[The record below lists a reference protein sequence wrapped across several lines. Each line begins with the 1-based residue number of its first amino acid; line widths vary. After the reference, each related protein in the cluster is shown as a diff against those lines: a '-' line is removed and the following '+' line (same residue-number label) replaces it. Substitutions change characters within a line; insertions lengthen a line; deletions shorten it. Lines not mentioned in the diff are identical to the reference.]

1 MGLVEKTT
9 PSIGASY
16 PYYHLEPLHKQG
28 ERMFA
33 DYVLARPRGE
43 SRTLIGTEQKS
54 RFQAGRDRL
63 RRIRVDE
70 KPVGYDTAQGLV
82 PCDDNA
88 SARHRLAY
96 RLVETPRRREI
107 DVDGMSA
114 IEERRRVVAHRRVQ
128 KEWTAGGKLMRF
140 FPELRRESAVR
151 VRRVTV
157 DIRSNV
163 DVFLPQEPE
172 RLKEHERA
180 LHGIYPAE
188 EHDRLGDGRGGGRR
202 ERRRVD
208 ADGHPDRIPETGDV
222 RGGGG
227 VADRAREKRGNTRE
241 DGPFFVI

>member
-33 DYVLARPRGE
+33 DDVL
-43 SRTLIGTEQKS
+43 
-54 RFQAGRDRL
+54 
-63 RRIRVDE
+63 
-70 KPVGYDTAQGLV
+70 
-82 PCDDNA
+82 
-88 SARHRLAY
+88 ARHRLAY

-188 EHDRLGDGRGGGRR
+188 EHDRLGHSRCCWRL
-202 ERRRVD
+202 V
-208 ADGHPDRIPETGDV
+208 
-222 RGGGG
+222 
-227 VADRAREKRGNTRE
+227 
-241 DGPFFVI
+241 

>member
-1 MGLVEKTT
+1 MYSRDRAERAARSSA
-9 PSIGASY
+9 PSKRAASK
-16 PYYHLEPLHKQG
+16 PV
-28 ERMFA
+28 A
-33 DYVLARPRGE
+33 TDAGE
-43 SRTLIGTEQKS
+43 SASTRS
-54 RFQAGRDRL
+54 RSGMTPRKAS
-63 RRIRVDE
+63 
-70 KPVGYDTAQGLV
+70 V
-82 PCDDNA
+82 PA
-88 SARHRLAY
+88 TTTHRLAY
-96 RLVETPRRREI
+96 RLVETPRRCEVH
-107 DVDGMSA
+107 VDQVSA

-222 RGGGG
+222 RGG
-227 VADRAREKRGNTRE
+227 
-241 DGPFFVI
+241 